1 MAVRQAE
8 NNKARTVFATVAV
21 ASSLLAAACE
31 PSGPP
36 VLILTSDTE
45 TAGFAVSEL
54 EHVKALMTP
63 SRQPALRVCW
73 RGSAH
78 ERIRD
83 FTARH
88 IGQRIEVSI
97 GGETVATPVIRD
109 TFTAV
114 CSHLSVTAGLDADM
128 LAAILRGE

>member
-8 NNKARTVFATVAV
+8 NNKAGTLFATVAV
-21 ASSLLAAACE
+21 ALSFLAAACE

-45 TAGFAVSEL
+45 TAGFTTSEL

-63 SRQPALRVCW
+63 SRQRALRVCW
-73 RGSAH
+73 RGSARD
-78 ERIRD
+78 RIQD

-109 TFTAV
+109 AFTAI
-114 CSHLSVTAGLDADM
+114 CSHLSVTSGLDADM
-128 LAAILRGE
+128 LVAILRGE